1 MVMPAQETLDG
12 EHEGRTDGLTPEQR
26 LEASSVRL
34 VAAGIETIDDMET
47 LRACVAY
54 ENTHQNRTPILER
67 LAQRAQA
74 LRAQH
79 E

>member
-1 MVMPAQETLDG
+1 MSN
-12 EHEGRTDGLTPEQR
+12 TDNTVVDADAGLTPEQR
-26 LEASSVRL
+26 LEATSVRL
-34 VAAGIETIDDMET
+34 VEAGIATIDDMET

-67 LAQRAQA
+67 LARRADEI
-74 LRAQH
+74 RAD

>member
-1 MVMPAQETLDG
+1 MSN
-12 EHEGRTDGLTPEQR
+12 TDSTAADVDIRLTPEQR
-26 LEASSVRL
+26 LEATSVRL
-34 VAAGIETIDDMET
+34 VEAGIATIDDMET

-67 LAQRAQA
+67 LARRADEI
-74 LRAQH
+74 RAD

>member
-1 MVMPAQETLDG
+1 MSN
-12 EHEGRTDGLTPEQR
+12 TDNTVVDADAGLTPEQR
-26 LEASSVRL
+26 LEATSVRI
-34 VAAGIETIDDMET
+34 VEAGIATIDNMET

-67 LAQRAQA
+67 LARRADEI
-74 LRAQH
+74 RAD

>member
-1 MVMPAQETLDG
+1 MSN
-12 EHEGRTDGLTPEQR
+12 TDSTAADVDTRLTPEQR
-26 LEASSVRL
+26 LEATPVQL
-34 VAAGIETIDDMET
+34 VEAGIATIDDMET

-67 LAQRAQA
+67 LARRADEI
-74 LRAQH
+74 RAD